1 MFLENILESK
11 KKILEKEK
19 AEVSIEELYQQINPE
34 EKCRDI
40 KSRFLQGEIGIIA
53 EVKKASPSKG
63 LIREDFHPL
72 DIAKEY
78 EKNNAAA
85 ISVLTEEEFFLGK
98 KEYLKE
104 IKKNTSIPVLRKDFI
119 IDPYQ
124 IVESKVLNADII
136 LLIAA
141 ILKEEEIIEFST
153 LAHKVGL
160 QTLVEIHEE
169 EEIEKALKAEADIIG
184 INNRNLKTFETSI
197 KNTERIKKLLP
208 KDRLIISES
217 GIYTR
222 EDMKYLEEIGVRG
235 VLIGESLMRADSI
248 TEKMKELRDMKT
260 KIKICGLQSAED
272 IEMVNELMP
281 EYAGFV
287 FCESRRK
294 VSKEKAEELI
304 KSLDSKIKKVG
315 VFLDQDLEEVHNI
328 AQDCS
333 LDILQFHGSESQQ
346 YCNSFI
352 QEIWKSFLV
361 EDESSLEML
370 ENYSTEGY
378 LLDSF
383 VKRVAGGSGKKFNWE
398 ILENKEIPRT
408 FILAGGLNSE
418 NVQEG
423 IRRTKPDIVDVS
435 SGVETNGCKD
445 YQKIKEFIRKV
456 RA

>member
-1 MFLENILESK
+1 
-11 KKILEKEK
+11 
-19 AEVSIEELYQQINPE
+19 
-34 EKCRDI
+34 
-40 KSRFLQGEIGIIA
+40 
-53 EVKKASPSKG
+53 
-63 LIREDFHPL
+63 
-72 DIAKEY
+72 
-78 EKNNAAA
+78 
-85 ISVLTEEEFFLGK
+85 
-98 KEYLKE
+98 
-104 IKKNTSIPVLRKDFI
+104 
-119 IDPYQ
+119 
-124 IVESKVLNADII
+124 
-136 LLIAA
+136 
-141 ILKEEEIIEFST
+141 
-153 LAHKVGL
+153 
-160 QTLVEIHEE
+160 
-169 EEIEKALKAEADIIG
+169 
-184 INNRNLKTFETSI
+184 
-197 KNTERIKKLLP
+197 
-208 KDRLIISES
+208 
-217 GIYTR
+217 
-222 EDMKYLEEIGVRG
+222 
-235 VLIGESLMRADSI
+235 
-248 TEKMKELRDMKT
+248 MKT

-315 VFLDQDLEEVHNI
+315 VFLDQELEEVHNI

>member
-1 MFLENILESK
+1 M
-11 KKILEKEK
+11 
-19 AEVSIEELYQQINPE
+19 
-34 EKCRDI
+34 
-40 KSRFLQGEIGIIA
+40 
-53 EVKKASPSKG
+53 
-63 LIREDFHPL
+63 
-72 DIAKEY
+72 
-78 EKNNAAA
+78 
-85 ISVLTEEEFFLGK
+85 LTEEEFFLGK

-248 TEKMKELRDMKT
+248 TEKMKELR
-260 KIKICGLQSAED
+260 GYE
-272 IEMVNELMP
+272 NE
-281 EYAGFV
+281 
-287 FCESRRK
+287 
-294 VSKEKAEELI
+294 
-304 KSLDSKIKKVG
+304 
-315 VFLDQDLEEVHNI
+315 N
-328 AQDCS
+328 
-333 LDILQFHGSESQQ
+333 
-346 YCNSFI
+346 
-352 QEIWKSFLV
+352 
-361 EDESSLEML
+361 
-370 ENYSTEGY
+370 
-378 LLDSF
+378 
-383 VKRVAGGSGKKFNWE
+383 
-398 ILENKEIPRT
+398 
-408 FILAGGLNSE
+408 
-418 NVQEG
+418 
-423 IRRTKPDIVDVS
+423 
-435 SGVETNGCKD
+435 
-445 YQKIKEFIRKV
+445 
-456 RA
+456 

>member
-248 TEKMKELRDMKT
+248 TEKMNELR
-260 KIKICGLQSAED
+260 GYE
-272 IEMVNELMP
+272 NE
-281 EYAGFV
+281 
-287 FCESRRK
+287 
-294 VSKEKAEELI
+294 
-304 KSLDSKIKKVG
+304 
-315 VFLDQDLEEVHNI
+315 N
-328 AQDCS
+328 
-333 LDILQFHGSESQQ
+333 
-346 YCNSFI
+346 
-352 QEIWKSFLV
+352 
-361 EDESSLEML
+361 
-370 ENYSTEGY
+370 
-378 LLDSF
+378 
-383 VKRVAGGSGKKFNWE
+383 
-398 ILENKEIPRT
+398 
-408 FILAGGLNSE
+408 
-418 NVQEG
+418 
-423 IRRTKPDIVDVS
+423 
-435 SGVETNGCKD
+435 
-445 YQKIKEFIRKV
+445 
-456 RA
+456 